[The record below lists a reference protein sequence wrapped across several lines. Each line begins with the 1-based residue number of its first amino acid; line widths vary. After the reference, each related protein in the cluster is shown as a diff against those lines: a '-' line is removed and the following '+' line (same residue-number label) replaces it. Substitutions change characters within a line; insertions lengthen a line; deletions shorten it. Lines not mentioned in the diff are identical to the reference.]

1 MKNIIL
7 DIGGVL
13 LNIDDDVLVR
23 FLNKNM
29 KEIKELN
36 KIVYEDKRWN
46 ECLLGNISHQEYL
59 EQLIVEYPKYKNEI
73 EKMLLP
79 EYQTDILP
87 PYEETINYIYKL
99 KKEGYCI
106 YFLSNLTEVSYYYL
120 KNKLKILDD
129 FNGGIFSWKE
139 HLLKPDAK
147 IYELLIKRYGLD
159 KNETIFFDDTLNNVI
174 AASGIGIKSIQ
185 YKNISDIK
193 DNI

>member
-87 PYEETINYIYKL
+87 PYEDTINYIYNL

-120 KNKLKILDD
+120 KNELKILDD